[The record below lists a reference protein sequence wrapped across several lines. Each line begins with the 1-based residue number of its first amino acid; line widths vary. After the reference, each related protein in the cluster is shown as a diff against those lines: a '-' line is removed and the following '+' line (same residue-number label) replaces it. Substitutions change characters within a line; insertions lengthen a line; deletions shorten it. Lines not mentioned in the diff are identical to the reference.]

1 MPLNLCRIGQLL
13 RETREKKGI
22 TFNEVSKAL
31 FIKTRTI
38 EAIEA
43 GGWDSLPALV
53 YVKGYVR
60 QYAAFLNILDLLE
73 RELSSKED
81 ETTLQGP
88 EGVKKGILRGWK
100 FRKKRAIG
108 EKQASSSSGEFR
120 LPIAVSPSYRPV
132 ETDSSDQGEE
142 SVVHDTNTSGDEDL
156 GKIGID
162 EQEKKEFVLR

>member
-1 MPLNLCRIGQLL
+1 VRDGRRRMPFNLCRIGQLL

-22 TFNEVSKAL
+22 TFDEVSNAL

-43 GGWDSLPALV
+43 GGWDSLPPLV
-53 YVKGYVR
+53 YVKGYVT
-60 QYAAFLNILDLLE
+60 QYAAFLNILDLLG

-88 EGVKKGILRGWK
+88 EGVSKRKKGILRGWK
-100 FRKKRAIG
+100 FRKKRTMDG
-108 EKQASSSSGEFR
+108 KQVPDSSGEFR

-142 SVVHDTNTSGDEDL
+142 SIVHETNTAGEEGTWAKL
-156 GKIGID
+156 A
-162 EQEKKEFVLR
+162 

>member
-1 MPLNLCRIGQLL
+1 MPFNLCRIGQLL

-22 TFNEVSKAL
+22 TFDEVSNAL
-31 FIKTRTI
+31 FIKTGTI

-43 GGWDSLPALV
+43 GGWDRLPPLV
-53 YVKGYVR
+53 YVKGYVT

-73 RELSSKED
+73 RELSSNED

-88 EGVKKGILRGWK
+88 EGVSERKKGILRGWK
-100 FRKKRAIG
+100 FRKKSMMDG
-108 EKQASSSSGEFR
+108 KQVSESSGEFR

-142 SVVHDTNTSGDEDL
+142 SVVRETNIAGEERTWAKST
-156 GKIGID
+156 
-162 EQEKKEFVLR
+162 

>member
-1 MPLNLCRIGQLL
+1 MEKQTLIECAAQAAWLSAGREEKDAFNLCRIGQLL

-22 TFNEVSKAL
+22 TTNEVSKAL

-43 GGWDSLPALV
+43 GGCGYSCPLLFTSKDTLGSMLPFST
-53 YVKGYVR
+53 YSTFKK
-60 QYAAFLNILDLLE
+60 
-73 RELSSKED
+73 ELSSKED

-108 EKQASSSSGEFR
+108 EKQVSDSSGEFR
-120 LPIAVSPSYRPV
+120 LPTAVSPFLSTCGNELVQSRG
-132 ETDSSDQGEE
+132 GERR
-142 SVVHDTNTSGDEDL
+142 S
-156 GKIGID
+156 
-162 EQEKKEFVLR
+162 